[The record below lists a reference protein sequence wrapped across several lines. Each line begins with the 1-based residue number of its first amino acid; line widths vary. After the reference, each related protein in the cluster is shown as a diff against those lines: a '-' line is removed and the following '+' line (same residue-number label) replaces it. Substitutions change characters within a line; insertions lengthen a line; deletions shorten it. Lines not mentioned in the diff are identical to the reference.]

1 MQCVKY
7 CIATRPKNDNLIF
20 MATDDQIIEKAKIR
34 IGDLD
39 QLEISKQDSIDVR
52 VSINEGGKFQFYS
65 VRFYRERVGDKYIWD
80 YPEIIER

>member
-1 MQCVKY
+1 
-7 CIATRPKNDNLIF
+7 